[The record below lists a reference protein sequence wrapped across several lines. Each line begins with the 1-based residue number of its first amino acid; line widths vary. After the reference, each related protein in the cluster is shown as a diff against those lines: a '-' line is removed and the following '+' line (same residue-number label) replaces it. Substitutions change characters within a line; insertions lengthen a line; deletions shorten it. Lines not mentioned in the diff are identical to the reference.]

1 MGQEFIR
8 VGYYVNNDYD
18 DEQLREEPP
27 PKVLVERIQRNILAD
42 KPRVTKFPIN
52 FHPENSEH
60 GGEQNSSPPAEAIN
74 NEEEEEELQASPLP
88 SPSPP
93 PSATASD
100 EPSLEQDAVDTEAQP
115 SVTAN

>member
-27 PKVLVERIQRNILAD
+27 TKVLVDRVQRNILAD

-60 GGEQNSSPPAEAIN
+60 GEEHPTQDPATETIENGDQEALPSSPN
-74 NEEEEEELQASPLP
+74 
-88 SPSPP
+88 PP
-93 PSATASD
+93 D
-100 EPSLEQDAVDTEAQP
+100 Q
-115 SVTAN
+115 

>member
-27 PKVLVERIQRNILAD
+27 QKVMIDRIQRNILSD

-52 FHPENSEH
+52 FNPENGEN
-60 GGEQNSSPPAEAIN
+60 GEQAPSPDHVAEGDKQ
-74 NEEEEEELQASPLP
+74 EEELQP
-88 SPSPP
+88 SPDNVSDK
-93 PSATASD
+93 D
-100 EPSLEQDAVDTEAQP
+100 EPKT
-115 SVTAN
+115 